1 MNFYDNVV
9 IAMEKL
15 NMQWDIIMNL
25 NFYDFQNILD
35 SYTRIL
41 EERKAAEEEEAKKQG
56 YDEKNMNPQ
65 TMMNQAQKNMPK
77 MPNLTMPKIK

>member
-1 MNFYDNVV
+1 
-9 IAMEKL
+9 MEKL
-15 NMQWDIIMNL
+15 NMQWDIIMGL

-41 EERKAAEEEEAKKQG
+41 EERKQAEDEEMKKQG

-65 TMMNQAQKNMPK
+65 NMMRQAQKNMPK
-77 MPNLTMPKIK
+77 PPVIQTPKFK

>member
-1 MNFYDNVV
+1 
-9 IAMEKL
+9 
-15 NMQWDIIMNL
+15 MQWDVIMSL

-41 EERKAAEEEEAKKQG
+41 EQRKEEEEAEMKKQG

-65 TMMNQAQKNMPK
+65 NIMSQAKKNIPK
-77 MPNLTMPKIK
+77 MPTINTPKIG